1 MQQNKSTFK
10 FKEMTFKD
18 QLKQR
23 AIINSKID
31 KYSNAFEQLEKMKK
45 DGALDDFQNYLKQ
58 CYNKNIQSKAKLLA
72 DLLANA
78 MLANICKS
86 ENQYVLQLSK
96 GDVYRTVFGM
106 ITIGENVPEKVLET
120 EKVYDAA
127 MQQEPVPHKRL
138 DEYKSYFVIEQAD
151 NADSFF
157 PRNVIREY
165 INNQGNVVISS
176 NISTWTKDTIETAL
190 QQLDESEDIL
200 GTYDGERIIFEGIE

>member
-1 MQQNKSTFK
+1 MQQKKS
-10 FKEMTFKD
+10 TFKD

-23 AIINSKID
+23 AIINSQAD
-31 KYSNAFEQLEKMKK
+31 KYSNAFEQLEKIKK
-45 DGALDDFQNYLKQ
+45 DGTLDDFQNYLKQ
-58 CYNKNIQSKAKLLA
+58 CYNKNVKLKTKLLA

-78 MLANICKS
+78 MLANICKD
-86 ENQYVLQLSK
+86 EDQYVLHLSK

-106 ITIGENVPEKVLET
+106 IVIDENVPPKMLET

-127 MQQEPVPHKRL
+127 MQQEPVPRKRL
-138 DEYKSYFVIEQAD
+138 AEYKSYFVVEQAD
-151 NADSFF
+151 NADTFF

-190 QQLDESEDIL
+190 QQLNESENIS
-200 GTYDGERIIFEGIE
+200 GTYDGEKIIFEGIVNELHRH

>member
-1 MQQNKSTFK
+1 MQQNKLNFK
-10 FKEMTFKD
+10 NR
-18 QLKQR
+18 LKQR
-23 AIINSKID
+23 AIINSKTD

-45 DGALDDFQNYLKQ
+45 DGTLDDFQNYLKQ
-58 CYNKNIQSKAKLLA
+58 CYNKNVQSKTKLLA

-106 ITIGENVPEKVLET
+106 ITIGENAPEKVLET
-120 EKVYDAA
+120 EKVYDVA

>member
-1 MQQNKSTFK
+1 MQQNKL
-10 FKEMTFKD
+10 TFKD

-23 AIINSKID
+23 AIINSKAN

-45 DGALDDFQNYLKQ
+45 DDTLDDFQNYLKQ
-58 CYNKNIQSKAKLLA
+58 CYNKNVQSKTKLLA

-106 ITIGENVPEKVLET
+106 ITIDENVPEKVLET

-127 MQQEPVPHKRL
+127 MQREPVPHKRL

-157 PRNVIREY
+157 PRNAIREY

-176 NISTWTKDTIETAL
+176 NISTWTKDTIETSL
-190 QQLDESEDIL
+190 QQLNESENIL
-200 GTYDGERIIFEGIE
+200 GTYDGEKIIFEGIE

>member
-1 MQQNKSTFK
+1 MQQKKS
-10 FKEMTFKD
+10 TFKD

>member
-1 MQQNKSTFK
+1 MQQNKS
-10 FKEMTFKD
+10 TFKD

-23 AIINSKID
+23 AIINSKTD

-45 DGALDDFQNYLKQ
+45 DGTLDGFQNYLKQ
-58 CYNKNIQSKAKLLA
+58 CYNKNVQSKAKLLA

-106 ITIGENVPEKVLET
+106 ITIGENAPEKVLET

-127 MQQEPVPHKRL
+127 MQQEPVPRKRL
-138 DEYKSYFVIEQAD
+138 DEYKPYFVIEQAD
-151 NADSFF
+151 NADTFF

>member
-1 MQQNKSTFK
+1 MQQNKI
-10 FKEMTFKD
+10 TFKD

-23 AIINSKID
+23 AIINGKAD

-45 DGALDDFQNYLKQ
+45 DGILDDFQNYLKQ
-58 CYNKNIQSKAKLLA
+58 CYNKNVQSKVKLLA

-106 ITIGENVPEKVLET
+106 ITIDENVPEKMLET
-120 EKVYDAA
+120 EKIYDAA
-127 MQQEPVPHKRL
+127 MQQEPVPHKKL
-138 DEYKSYFVIEQAD
+138 DEYKPYFVIEQAD
-151 NADSFF
+151 NTDSFF

-190 QQLDESEDIL
+190 QQLNESENIS
-200 GTYDGERIIFEGIE
+200 GTYDGEKIIFEGIE

>member
-10 FKEMTFKD
+10 DK
-18 QLKQR
+18 LKQR
-23 AIINSKID
+23 AIINSKTN

-45 DGALDDFQNYLKQ
+45 DDTLDDFQNYLKQ
-58 CYNKNIQSKAKLLA
+58 CYNKNVQSKTKLLA

-106 ITIGENVPEKVLET
+106 ITIDENVPEKVLET

-127 MQQEPVPHKRL
+127 MQREPVPHKRL

-176 NISTWTKDTIETAL
+176 NISTWTKDTIETSL
-190 QQLDESEDIL
+190 QQLNESENIS
-200 GTYDGERIIFEGIE
+200 GTYDGEKIIFEGIE

>member
-1 MQQNKSTFK
+1 MQQNKI
-10 FKEMTFKD
+10 TFKD

-23 AIINSKID
+23 AIINGKAD

-45 DGALDDFQNYLKQ
+45 DGILDDFQNYLKQ
-58 CYNKNIQSKAKLLA
+58 CYNKNVQSKVKLLA

-78 MLANICKS
+78 MLENICKS
-86 ENQYVLQLSK
+86 KNQYVLQLSK

-106 ITIGENVPEKVLET
+106 ITIDESVPEKMLET
-120 EKVYDAA
+120 EKIYDAA

-138 DEYKSYFVIEQAD
+138 DEYKPYFVIEQAD
-151 NADSFF
+151 NADTFF

-165 INNQGNVVISS
+165 INNQGNVIISS

-190 QQLDESEDIL
+190 RQLNESENIS
-200 GTYDGERIIFEGIE
+200 GTYDGKKIIFDGIE

>member
-1 MQQNKSTFK
+1 MQQNKLNFK
-10 FKEMTFKD
+10 NR
-18 QLKQR
+18 LKQR
-23 AIINSKID
+23 AIINSKTD
-31 KYSNAFEQLEKMKK
+31 TYSNAFEQLEKIKK
-45 DGALDDFQNYLKQ
+45 DGTLDDFQSYLKQ
-58 CYNKNIQSKAKLLA
+58 CYDKNVQSKTKLLA

-106 ITIGENVPEKVLET
+106 ITIGENVPKKVLET

-138 DEYKSYFVIEQAD
+138 DEYKSYFAIKQAD
-151 NADSFF
+151 NADTFF
-157 PRNVIREY
+157 PRNVIQEY

-190 QQLDESEDIL
+190 QQLNKSENIS
-200 GTYDGERIIFEGIE
+200 GTYDGEKIIFEGIE

>member
-1 MQQNKSTFK
+1 MQQKKS
-10 FKEMTFKD
+10 TFKD

-23 AIINSKID
+23 AIINSQTD
-31 KYSNAFEQLEKMKK
+31 KYSNAFEQLEKIKK
-45 DGALDDFQNYLKQ
+45 TGTLNDFQNYLKQ
-58 CYNKNIQSKAKLLA
+58 CYNKNVQSKVKLLA

-106 ITIGENVPEKVLET
+106 ITIGENAPEKVLET
-120 EKVYDAA
+120 EKVYDVA